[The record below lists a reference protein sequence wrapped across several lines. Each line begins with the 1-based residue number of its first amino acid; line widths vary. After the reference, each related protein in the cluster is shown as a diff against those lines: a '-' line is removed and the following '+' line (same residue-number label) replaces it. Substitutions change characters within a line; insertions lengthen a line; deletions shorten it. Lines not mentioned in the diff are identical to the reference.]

1 MCYAKQALTPGTG
14 SNKNLCMLTNPP
26 LPYSLILMTFGQA
39 SPLYVYIPWDQ
50 LPSSKVSF
58 NQEKVL
64 VPYSV
69 IMKTDGSFVS
79 FLSAH

>member
-1 MCYAKQALTPGTG
+1 
-14 SNKNLCMLTNPP
+14 
-26 LPYSLILMTFGQA
+26 MTFGQA
-39 SPLYVYIPWDQ
+39 SPLYVDIPWDQ

>member
-26 LPYSLILMTFGQA
+26 LPYNPGQA
-39 SPLYVYIPWDQ
+39 SPLYVYVPWDQ